1 MIIIKYQWHSMVTK
15 QKSQGRT
22 YEVLSELEL
31 PLNLVDENFFI
42 SREEAIRWLEKM
54 KEADE
59 LFADGDCLILTE
71 MFFT

>member
-1 MIIIKYQWHSMVTK
+1 MVTK